1 MDKKNPNKT
10 FKRPIGDKKT
20 VVLSKG
26 HFSLEVSQEDVT
38 QTVKVIKN
46 MSKRDFNNDIHW
58 FGEKDEEVEPE
69 PTCGNPCTNPCAE
82 APLYGRDEEDI
93 PSSRITTDERGRI
106 MYSTKTEVKK
116 DETVNPCADL
126 PPYDRD
132 EDAFIDK
139 LYEDELERYNE
150 DEEDR

>member
-20 VVLSKG
+20 AVLSKG
-26 HFSLEVSQEDVT
+26 HFSFEVSQEDVT
-38 QTVKVIKN
+38 QAVKVIKN

-69 PTCGNPCTNPCAE
+69 PTCGNPCRDYAGV
-82 APLYGRDEEDI
+82 PLYGRDE
-93 PSSRITTDERGRI
+93 
-106 MYSTKTEVKK
+106 
-116 DETVNPCADL
+116 
-126 PPYDRD
+126 
-132 EDAFIDK
+132 DAK
-139 LYEDELERYNE
+139 LYEDKLEKYKE